1 MEKIDIHIHTR
12 LPKYSGEGRFKS
24 TGSTETM
31 DYLNK
36 QQIVHGII
44 MSMGE
49 TELPNNAECAEFVKK
64 KKIYIGIVILMRK
77 IPKIFLN
84 EWKLVKN

>member
-49 TELPNNAECAEFVKK
+49 TKYF
-64 KKIYIGIVILMRK
+64 
-77 IPKIFLN
+77 
-84 EWKLVKN
+84 

>member
-1 MEKIDIHIHTR
+1 MKGINTVMEKIDIHIHTR

-36 QQIVHGII
+36 LNYLITLNVQK
-44 MSMGE
+44 
-49 TELPNNAECAEFVKK
+49 FVKK

>member
-1 MEKIDIHIHTR
+1 MKGINTVMEKIDIHIHTR

-31 DYLNK
+31 DYLNVQK
-36 QQIVHGII
+36 
-44 MSMGE
+44 
-49 TELPNNAECAEFVKK
+49 FVKK